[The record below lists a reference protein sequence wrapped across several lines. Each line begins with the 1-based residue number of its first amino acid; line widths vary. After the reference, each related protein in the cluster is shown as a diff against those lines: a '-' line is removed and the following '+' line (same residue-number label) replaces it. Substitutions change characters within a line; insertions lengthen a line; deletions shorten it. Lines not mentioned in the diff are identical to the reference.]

1 METLSFHNH
10 FTSPLNANPFHEY
23 EINYQR
29 ESIQIP
35 SRNWTINNRDR
46 ASVKVQEV
54 EAKIGSRCEERIS
67 LEEIISDNSMSSSDS
82 CVVPPRENSPAV
94 FAPEPF
100 VEDTFGAIDDNV
112 EREYFMRCVVI
123 GGENTGKHSLINAN
137 FSEELVQTP
146 AKTSADLLLKTAVR
160 SNTTKKYHFWVRTLG
175 DNDTATKEA
184 IWNTYYKF
192 ANAFVFVYDTTD
204 KKSFEALEKAVRNV
218 LQVVPQDKFF
228 GVLVG
233 TKNDLYTQ
241 REVDYDAVVEFKQRH
256 NFSHFIETNSSIE
269 SETPQML
276 PRIDSKLKLTFESI

>member
-1 METLSFHNH
+1 M
-10 FTSPLNANPFHEY
+10 
-23 EINYQR
+23 NYQR
-29 ESIQIP
+29 GSIQVP
-35 SRNWTINNRDR
+35 TRNWTTNNRDR
-46 ASVKVQEV
+46 ASVKVQEG
-54 EAKIGSRCEERIS
+54 EAKVDSYCEERRCI
-67 LEEIISDNSMSSSDS
+67 EETVSDKSMSSDDG

-94 FAPEPF
+94 FVPEPF
-100 VEDTFGAIDDNV
+100 VADTFGAIGDDV

-137 FSEELVQTP
+137 FSEELVQ
-146 AKTSADLLLKTAVR
+146 ASHNNGADLLLKTAVR
-160 SNTTKKYHFWVRTLG
+160 SKTTKKYHFWVRTLS
-175 DNDTATKEA
+175 DNDNATTEA
-184 IWNTYYKF
+184 IWNTYYKC
-192 ANAFVFVYDTTD
+192 ANAFVFIYDTTD

-241 REVDYDAVVEFKQRH
+241 REVDYDAVVEFKRKY
-256 NFSHFIETNSSIE
+256 NFNHFIETNSSIE

>member
-10 FTSPLNANPFHEY
+10 FASPLNSSPYYEFEMNHE
-23 EINYQR
+23 R
-29 ESIQIP
+29 EAIRVP
-35 SRNWTINNRDR
+35 TRNLTITNRDR

-54 EAKIGSRCEERIS
+54 QAKTDSHCEERRFI
-67 LEEIISDNSMSSSDS
+67 EETALDKSMSSTDS

-94 FAPEPF
+94 FVPEP
-100 VEDTFGAIDDNV
+100 VDDILGAIDDDV

-123 GGENTGKHSLINAN
+123 GGENTGKHSLVNAN
-137 FSEELVQTP
+137 FSEELVQAP
-146 AKTSADLLLKTAVR
+146 HKNGADLLLKTAVR
-160 SNTTKKYHFWVRTLG
+160 SRTTKKYHFWVRSLS

-184 IWNTYYKF
+184 IWSAYYKT
-192 ANAFVFVYDTTD
+192 ANTFVFVYDTTD

-228 GVLVG
+228 GALVG

-241 REVDYDAVVEFKQRH
+241 REVDYDAVVDFKRKY